1 MFNRFPLTAHTVSR
15 RDRLVSRLNDP
26 RTATCVGRA
35 VAVSLTLAAIALVP
49 VTALAQQPG
58 GDVFGTSDQTLGNG
72 IKAFL
77 KYVRYLVFFAGF
89 GFLAWGAINLG
100 REQKYGNQMLGAI
113 ACFAFAAIGQVL
125 YTMFGEGQEVQID
138 TDLGL

>member
-1 MFNRFPLTAHTVSR
+1 MFNRFTLNAHTVSR

-26 RTATCVGRA
+26 RTAATVGRA
-35 VAVSLTLAAIALVP
+35 VAVSLTLAVVALVP
-49 VTALAQQPG
+49 ATALAQQPG

-77 KYVRYLVFFAGF
+77 KYARYLVFFAGF
-89 GFLAWGAINLG
+89 GFLIWGALNLG
-100 REQKYGNQMLGAI
+100 REQKYGNQVLGAI
-113 ACFAFAAIGQVL
+113 ACFAFSAIGQVL
-125 YTMFGEGQEVQID
+125 YTMFGEGREVEID

>member
-1 MFNRFPLTAHTVSR
+1 MFNRSTLNAHEVAR
-15 RDRLVSRLNDP
+15 RDRFLARLGDH
-26 RTATCVGRA
+26 RTAVVFGRTIA
-35 VAVSLTLAAIALVP
+35 IGLTLAAIALVP

-77 KYVRYLVFFAGF
+77 KYIRYLVFFAGF

>member
-1 MFNRFPLTAHTVSR
+1 MFNRLTLNAHTVSR

-49 VTALAQQPG
+49 GTALAQQPG

-77 KYVRYLVFFAGF
+77 KYARYLVFFAGF
-89 GFLAWGAINLG
+89 GFLIWGALNLG
-100 REQKYGNQMLGAI
+100 REQKYGNQVLGAI
-113 ACFAFAAIGQVL
+113 ACFAFSAIGQVL
-125 YTMFGEGQEVQID
+125 YTMFGEGREVEID

>member
-1 MFNRFPLTAHTVSR
+1 MTIRKPISVAAICSALEDPRLAVAAGRAAAVALTA
-15 RDRLVSRLNDP
+15 
-26 RTATCVGRA
+26 A
-35 VAVSLTLAAIALVP
+35 VILAAP
-49 VTALAQQPG
+49 VAALAQQPG

-100 REQKYGNQMLGAI
+100 REQKYGNQILGAI

>member
-1 MFNRFPLTAHTVSR
+1 MTIRKPISVAAICSALEDPRLAVAAGRATAVALTA
-15 RDRLVSRLNDP
+15 
-26 RTATCVGRA
+26 A
-35 VAVSLTLAAIALVP
+35 VILAAP
-49 VTALAQQPG
+49 VAALAQQPG

-100 REQKYGNQMLGAI
+100 REQKYGNQILGAI